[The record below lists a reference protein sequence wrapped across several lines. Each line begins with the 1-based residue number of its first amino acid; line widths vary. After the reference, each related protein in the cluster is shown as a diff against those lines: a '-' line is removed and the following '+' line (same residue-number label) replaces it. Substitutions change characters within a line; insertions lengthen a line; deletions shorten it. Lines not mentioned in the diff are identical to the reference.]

1 MWNRWTG
8 AFLGAALAS
17 GVAGSAH
24 AAITV
29 LGGGSAEACS
39 QAAMTGEMDRKFED
53 LCTQALE
60 TEALNLRDRAGTLVN
75 RGVFKLRRQ
84 EFNSAIRDFDAAIK
98 QDPKLGEAL
107 VNRGAAKIGLK
118 APEAALVDIN
128 RALELGVSEPA
139 KAHYNRALAYERIG
153 DLKSAWLD
161 YTKAAELDPEWDAPR
176 KELARFTVSR
186 K

>member
-8 AFLGAALAS
+8 AFLSAALAS
-17 GVAGSAH
+17 GVAGSAQ

-29 LGGGSAEACS
+29 LGGGFAQACS
-39 QAAMTGEMDRKFED
+39 EAAVTGELDRKFEE
-53 LCTQALE
+53 LCTLALD
-60 TEALNLRDRAGTLVN
+60 TEALNARDRAGTLVN

-84 EFNSAIRDFDAAIK
+84 EYNSALRDFEAALK
-98 QDPKLGEAL
+98 RDPTMGEAL
-107 VNRGAAKIGLK
+107 VNRGAARLGLK
-118 APEAALVDIN
+118 SPEAALADIN

-139 KAHYNRALAYERIG
+139 KAYYNRAIAHERLG
-153 DLKSAWLD
+153 DIRSAWLD